1 LILDRFK
8 NQFPLI
14 FQLQRMNPENTE
26 VPLLATPT
34 DAEQHAVDN
43 SAAAGIL
50 ADDSLLGPALEGEAL
65 EEEIRRQVEYFLSR
79 EYLSTDPYLVSQM
92 NSDMYFPITTVAT
105 LTTFK
110 VDLEVLVKTLR
121 KSTSLSVNDNGTMVK
136 PNFKIQRNTL
146 ILRDIPSS
154 TKVEEVQ
161 AIFQGEGCPATTG
174 IRPDIGD
181 CWFVTFNSE
190 EDALKALD
198 FVRGRTFQDAPVKAR
213 IKSENLLR
221 SFTTYYPP
229 AAAGDL
235 GMKMGGQYTG
245 YNYYPQYAGQQ
256 GDHQEHRRTRGG
268 GSGGHRQPGGNPTG
282 PRKEYRGGNNG
293 NKYSN
298 DGVLGAGHPTH
309 TGGSPALAAAP
320 GAPITSPP
328 VPNTNAARGSQASAD
343 SDNRKQR
350 RQPGPRTG
358 NTRKQEGTTTNTTTT
373 TQTANPKPSQSQ
385 QPLQFGLAHFPPLS
399 SQSQQPKHTGYTK
412 DFTKFTKQQLID
424 IVTSTPVP
432 NQQPSSFPS
441 ECLATLAEPNTQ
453 VVISPESNLDRLRPQ
468 ENSASASPRQEGE
481 VGSTTTVPTPAQP
494 TMTMA
499 SLVATHK
506 SIPAPAPK
514 KPQPKAKPAPQPKKE
529 PATAQGKGQQAAKKA
544 SPPTNARKS
553 TAQRKKPDEGAA
565 QQSATPSAP
574 ASASPTPAAGAS
586 ATTAP
591 ASPAASSPSP
601 APAAAPVTSSAAPAS
616 PTPAAAPSSGSST
629 PTYAQL
635 AAKAASK
642 QPVQPKK
649 DAEKRDEPKEAKKDA
664 EKKESEKKDE
674 PKKEEKESASA

>member
-1 LILDRFK
+1 
-8 NQFPLI
+8 
-14 FQLQRMNPENTE
+14 MNPENTE

-34 DAEQHAVDN
+34 DAEQHAAVDN

-181 CWFVTFNSE
+181 CWFVTFTSE

-245 YNYYPQYAGQQ
+245 YNYYPQYAGQHPQ

-268 GSGGHRQPGGNPTG
+268 GSGGHRQPGGNPAG
-282 PRKEYRGGNNG
+282 PRKEYRGNNG

-432 NQQPSSFPS
+432 NQQPSSFPT

-481 VGSTTTVPTPAQP
+481 VTSTTTVPTPAQP

-553 TAQRKKPDEGAA
+553 TAQRKKPEEGAA
-565 QQSATPSAP
+565 QQQSATSSTP

>member
-1 LILDRFK
+1 
-8 NQFPLI
+8 
-14 FQLQRMNPENTE
+14 MNPENTE
-26 VPLLATPT
+26 VPLLATPEAENAAA
-34 DAEQHAVDN
+34 DA
-43 SAAAGIL
+43 AAAGIL
-50 ADDSLLGPALEGEAL
+50 GDDSLLGPALEGEAL

-121 KSTSLSVNDNGTMVK
+121 KSTLLSVNDNGTMVK
-136 PNFKIQRNTL
+136 PSFKIQRNTL

-161 AIFQGEGCPATTG
+161 GIFQGEGCPTTTG

-190 EDALKALD
+190 EDALSALD
-198 FVRGRTFQDAPVKAR
+198 FVRGRTFHDAPVKAR

-221 SFTTYYPP
+221 SFTYYPP
-229 AAAGDL
+229 AAAPAAGDL
-235 GMKMGGQYTG
+235 GMKMGGQYAG
-245 YNYYPQYAGQQ
+245 YNYYPQYGAQHTQG
-256 GDHQEHRRTRGG
+256 GDHQEQRRTRGG
-268 GSGGHRQPGGNPTG
+268 GGGGHRQPGGGTAG
-282 PRKEYRGGNNG
+282 PRKDYRGGNS

-298 DGVLGAGHPTH
+298 DGVLGTGHNPTAH
-309 TGGSPALAAAP
+309 TSGSPALATAP
-320 GAPITSPP
+320 GAPATSPP
-328 VPNTNAARGSQASAD
+328 VPNTNTRGSSQAPVD

-350 RQPGPRTG
+350 RQPSTRTS
-358 NTRKQEGTTTNTTTT
+358 NNRKQEGTTPNTTTT
-373 TQTANPKPSQSQ
+373 PTTNPKPSQSQ

-432 NQQPSSFPS
+432 NQQPSSFPT
-441 ECLATLAEPNTQ
+441 ECLATLTEPNTQ

-468 ENSASASPRQEGE
+468 ESSADASPRQEGE
-481 VGSTTTVPTPAQP
+481 ANSTSTAPTPTPAQP

-506 SIPAPAPK
+506 SIPAPAPAPAPK

-529 PATAQGKGQQAAKKA
+529 QAQAKGQQSAKKA
-544 SPPTNARKS
+544 SPPTNARKGA
-553 TAQRKKPDEGAA
+553 AQKKKPEEGAA
-565 QQSATPSAP
+565 QQQSATS
-574 ASASPTPAAGAS
+574 STTPTPASPAPAAS
-586 ATTAP
+586 TSAAAAAAAAP
-591 ASPAASSPSP
+591 ASPATSSPAP
-601 APAAAPVTSSAAPAS
+601 APAAAASPAAPTS
-616 PTPAAAPSSGSST
+616 PSAAAPSTGSST

-649 DAEKRDEPKEAKKDA
+649 EAEKKDESKKEEPKEAKK
-664 EKKESEKKDE
+664 EEPKKDE
-674 PKKEEKESASA
+674 PKKEDKESASA